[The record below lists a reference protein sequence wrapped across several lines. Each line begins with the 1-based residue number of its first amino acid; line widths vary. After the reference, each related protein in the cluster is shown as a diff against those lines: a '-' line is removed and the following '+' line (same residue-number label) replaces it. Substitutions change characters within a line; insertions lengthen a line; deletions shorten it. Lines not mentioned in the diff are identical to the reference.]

1 MTTILLADDH
11 VLFRQGL
18 AALLRE
24 QEGWSIVGEASDG
37 EEAVRLA
44 TELKPDVAVLDVE
57 MPRLGGVDAAREIR
71 RISSGTR
78 IVGLSMYA
86 DAHYQ
91 ERMIDAGASGYVLKS
106 EAIDDLVEA
115 VRAALR
121 GETFLSPTRVR
132 RESVTSLRSA
142 RLDSAKLS
150 AREQAVLKALALGKR
165 TKEIAD
171 DLALSAKTV
180 ETYRG
185 RLMLKLGID
194 NIPGLVRFAVRAGL
208 VSPED

>member
-71 RISSGTR
+71 RISSDTR

-91 ERMIDAGASGYVLKS
+91 ERMLNAGASGYVLKS

>member
-1 MTTILLADDH
+1 
-11 VLFRQGL
+11 
-18 AALLRE
+18 
-24 QEGWSIVGEASDG
+24 
-37 EEAVRLA
+37 
-44 TELKPDVAVLDVE
+44 
-57 MPRLGGVDAAREIR
+57 
-71 RISSGTR
+71 
-78 IVGLSMYA
+78 MYA
-86 DAHYQ
+86 DGHYQ